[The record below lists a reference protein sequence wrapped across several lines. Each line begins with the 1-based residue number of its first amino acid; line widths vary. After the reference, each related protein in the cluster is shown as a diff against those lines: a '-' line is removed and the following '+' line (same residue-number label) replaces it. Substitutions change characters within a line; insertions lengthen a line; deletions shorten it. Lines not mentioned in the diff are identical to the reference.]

1 MPLPA
6 FTPVLD
12 HREPPANEP
21 LLTLGAQPELTP
33 ERPEAAPDRADDD
46 LVPRLL
52 AEYGGLTHRALREY
66 LPRKE
71 PQRYLYDL
79 VADYPLRGGRGM
91 RPALCIA
98 TARAFG
104 APLEVALRTAV
115 SIELVH
121 NAALVHDDIQDGSE
135 MRRGRPALHR
145 CEGTAM
151 AINAGDMLLL
161 LSLRPLIDNG
171 STLGSHLSLR
181 VLEETERMCVE
192 SAEGQAVELGWRRD
206 NVLDLEEADY
216 LRLVLKKTCWLSHI
230 HPLRTGALLGTGD
243 RIALDPFI
251 RLGFFLGAAFQIQD
265 DLLNLVGDEA
275 RYGKELC
282 GDLQEGKRTLML
294 VHLWRQASPG
304 HRQRIAEIL
313 GGAREQRADEDVRW
327 LRGLM
332 DDYGSIAHAR
342 QVAHG
347 LAGAALHE
355 WSRLSEGLPDT
366 RDRRFIE
373 RLATWVIERA

>member
-1 MPLPA
+1 VVELHA
-6 FTPVLD
+6 RRAEDTTT
-12 HREPPANEP
+12 
-21 LLTLGAQPELTP
+21 LTSPWLRVLGAQDS
-33 ERPEAAPDRADDD
+33 PDPSDAREHDD
-46 LVPRLL
+46 LVPAVL
-52 AEYGGLTHRALREY
+52 AEYGGMTHEALRTHY

-91 RPALCIA
+91 RPTLCIA

-104 APLEVALRTAV
+104 APLELALQTAV

-145 CEGTAM
+145 AEGTPLAL
-151 AINAGDMLLL
+151 NAGDMLLL

-171 STLGSHLSLR
+171 ATLGPDLSMR
-181 VLEETERMCVE
+181 VLAETERMCVE
-192 SAEGQAVELGWRRD
+192 SAEGQAIELGWRRD
-206 NVLDLEEADY
+206 NVLDLQEADY
-216 LRLVLKKTCWLSHI
+216 LRLVLKKTCWLGHI
-230 HPLRTGALLGTGD
+230 HPLRTGALLATRG
-243 RIALDPFI
+243 RIDLEPFI

-265 DLLNLVGDEA
+265 DLLNLIGDEK

-282 GDLQEGKRTLML
+282 GDLLEGKRTLML
-294 VHLWRQASPG
+294 IHLLQHATPAQR
-304 HRQRIAEIL
+304 HRVEEIL
-313 GGAREQRADEDVRW
+313 SGSREERQESEVRW

-332 DDYGSIAHAR
+332 DEHGSIAYA
-342 QVAHG
+342 QQIAHG

-355 WSRLSEGLPDT
+355 WSRLSAGLPDS
-366 RDRRFIE
+366 RDKRFID